1 MTSIFGA
8 SEHHLVKTSILKLD
22 PNFINTKS
30 SVSSFKDAI
39 LQSNFPDKN
48 KSINFKMLLNKSL
61 SNRKVLALLFLAK
74 IVAADMIHEIPIT
87 LLLRPTDESIGVGI
101 LCA

>member
-30 SVSSFKDAI
+30 SVSSFIDAI
-39 LQSNFPDKN
+39 LQSNFPDK
-48 KSINFKMLLNKSL
+48 KLSLLTSECFL
-61 SNRKVLALLFLAK
+61 KV
-74 IVAADMIHEIPIT
+74 IVNY
-87 LLLRPTDESIGVGI
+87 
-101 LCA
+101 